1 MAPSYPMMKK
11 LAALLLSLLAS
22 AAAVFAQP
30 KEEKL
35 RVATRLVRPFVFE
48 EKGQLTGFSIELW
61 QEISKQLNVKSEFVV
76 KPSVRELLDATRS
89 KEADLA
95 IAAISITADREIDWD
110 FSQPMFDA
118 GLQIL
123 TPAEGTRTGIVAA
136 IVTGVFSSAGLP
148 ILGLILL
155 IILVPAHLVW
165 FFERRNSTGLLTRPS
180 YFPGIFEACWWAAST
195 LATQADQMPRTALA
209 RIVAVIW
216 MFASVVFIAY
226 FTAAVTS
233 SLTIQQLHGD
243 INGPEDLPG
252 NASPPCREAPPRNIC
267 EDTTLIQRNFRKW
280 RMPFRR
286 FSKAKPTPSSM
297 MPRSCSTM
305 PRTRAKAKFRPSA
318 ISFAK
323 RATVS
328 SFHPTAGIGSES
340 TKRF

>member
-1 MAPSYPMMKK
+1 MMKK
-11 LAALLLSLLAS
+11 LAVLLLSLLAS
-22 AAAVFAQP
+22 TAVFAQP

-61 QEISKQLNVKSEFVV
+61 QEISKQLSVKSEFVV
-76 KPSVRELLDATRS
+76 KPSVKELLDATRS

-136 IVTGVFSSAGLP
+136 IVAGVFSSAGLP
-148 ILGLILL
+148 ILGLVLL

-195 LATQADQMPRTALA
+195 LATQADQMPRTA
-209 RIVAVIW
+209 
-216 MFASVVFIAY
+216 AS
-226 FTAAVTS
+226 
-233 SLTIQQLHGD
+233 
-243 INGPEDLPG
+243 
-252 NASPPCREAPPRNIC
+252 ASPPCREAPLRNIC
-267 EDTTLIQRNFRKW
+267 EDTMLIQRNFRKW
-280 RMPFRR
+280 RMLFKR

-297 MPRSCSTM
+297 MLRSCSTM
-305 PRTRAKAKFRPSA
+305 LRTRGKEKFRPSA

-323 RATVS
+323 RATGS
-328 SFHPTAGIGSES
+328 SFHPTAPIGSES

>member
-11 LAALLLSLLAS
+11 LAVLLLSLLAS
-22 AAAVFAQP
+22 TAVFAQP

-61 QEISKQLNVKSEFVV
+61 QEISKQLSVKSEFVV
-76 KPSVRELLDATRS
+76 KPSVKELLDATRS

-136 IVTGVFSSAGLP
+136 IVAGVFSSAGLP
-148 ILGLILL
+148 ILGLVLL

-180 YFPGIFEACWWAAST
+180 YVPGIFEACWWAAST

-216 MFASVVFIAY
+216 MFASVVFVAY
-226 FTAAVTS
+226 FTASVTS
-233 SLTIQQLHGD
+233 SLTMQQLRGD
-243 INGPEDLPG
+243 INGPDDLHG
-252 NASPPCREAPPRNIC
+252 KRVASVRGSTSVEYLKQHHIDVV
-267 EDTTLIQRNFRKW
+267 E
-280 RMPFRR
+280 
-286 FSKAKPTPSSM
+286 FSKVEDALE
-297 MPRSCSTM
+297 
-305 PRTRAKAKFRPSA
+305 ALQHDQADA
-318 ISFAK
+318 IGYDA
-323 RATVS
+323 
-328 SFHPTAGIGSES
+328 
-340 TKRF
+340 